1 MDNYKLHITNYQ
13 LPIESTALKLEETS
27 ASGRFFSIRA
37 IPKTKLFFAQ
47 EFFYKVII
55 AHIVHIRNSFASYKI
70 EPSIPFPTALHTAV
84 IASTVPYVSLEPLPV
99 HFP

>member
-13 LPIESTALKLEETS
+13 LNRPLSSLTKLRLR
-27 ASGRFFSIRA
+27 GRFFSIRA

-55 AHIVHIRNSFASYKI
+55 SHTTHIRNSFASYKI
-70 EPSIPFPTALHTAV
+70 EPSILFPTALHTAV
-84 IASTVPYVSLEPLPV
+84 IPPTIPYEYLEILPV